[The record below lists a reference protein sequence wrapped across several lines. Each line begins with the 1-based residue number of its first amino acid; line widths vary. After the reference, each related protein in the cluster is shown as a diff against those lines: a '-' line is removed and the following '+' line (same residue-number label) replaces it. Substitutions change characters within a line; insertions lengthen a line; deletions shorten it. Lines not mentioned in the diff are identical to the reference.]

1 MRSHADIRYAD
12 VRVEA
17 LTLENQ
23 LLRETLTAYYE
34 RYRCRCR
41 HYHCKRC
48 AMDRKAVEVLKR

>member
-1 MRSHADIRYAD
+1 MRSYADIK
-12 VRVEA
+12 VEA